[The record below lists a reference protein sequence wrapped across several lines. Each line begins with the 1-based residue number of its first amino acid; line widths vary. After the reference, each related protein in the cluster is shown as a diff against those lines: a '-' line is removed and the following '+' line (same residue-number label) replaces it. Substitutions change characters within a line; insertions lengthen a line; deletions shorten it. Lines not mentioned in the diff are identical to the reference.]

1 MAFAARKSRSGS
13 GVIDAYLGE
22 IGRVAL
28 LTKDDEAR
36 LAQLIAAG
44 KAAAAELAHGA
55 GMSRARRAALE
66 RAVAAGAAARQEFC
80 EANLRLVVGVAKR
93 YLSSG
98 VALEDLVQEGNI
110 GLLHAIEL
118 FDWRKGFK
126 FSTYATWWI
135 RQAISRGCSGLART
149 VRLPEHKVQEV
160 AQIRATSD
168 YLLAELGRE
177 PSDAEV
183 AAFLGLSVAEVT
195 ATRRVAREPLSLDAP
210 FEGMEAHSLGDL
222 VADDT
227 ATQPLEA
234 AVEAAMAPVIEA
246 AMAGL
251 DVRDQEVLRLR
262 FGLGTNAPLTLDE
275 AAARLGLSRERIRQI
290 EVRALRRLREATG
303 KERVAALVGE

>member
-13 GVIDAYLGE
+13 GLIDAYLDE

-44 KAAAAELAHGA
+44 KAATAELGRGA
-55 GMSRARRAALE
+55 GIPRARRAELE

-135 RQAISRGCSGLART
+135 RQAISRGCTGLSRT
-149 VRLPEHKVQEV
+149 VRLPEHKVQELT
-160 AQIRATSD
+160 QIRLTSEH
-168 YLLAELGRE
+168 LLSPPRSSPA
-177 PSDAEV
+177 DAG
-183 AAFLGLSVAEVT
+183 ASPD
-195 ATRRVAREPLSLDAP
+195 RRVAVLTRC
-210 FEGMEAHSLGDL
+210 
-222 VADDT
+222 
-227 ATQPLEA
+227 
-234 AVEAAMAPVIEA
+234 
-246 AMAGL
+246 AG
-251 DVRDQEVLRLR
+251 RW
-262 FGLGTNAPLTLDE
+262 
-275 AAARLGLSRERIRQI
+275 
-290 EVRALRRLREATG
+290 
-303 KERVAALVGE
+303 